1 MTFFIKGED
10 ELLLVMG
17 SWPSLHD
24 MESVWTAA
32 NRQLSIL
39 CVPRPLIKSH
49 CLICM
54 KRDVFL
60 QNKNTFCF
68 EKQAD
73 F

>member
-1 MTFFIKGED
+1 MTFFIKWED
-10 ELLLVMG
+10 APLLAMG

-24 MESVWTAA
+24 MESVWTVA
-32 NRQLSIL
+32 NPQLSIL
-39 CVPRPLIKSH
+39 CVPRPLIKSNS
-49 CLICM
+49 LICM
-54 KRDVFL
+54 KSGVFL